1 MLPEPGET
9 TPWGQIYSVA
19 LFHQLHCLGAIR
31 DHYWKLLDAILD
43 DDENLKD
50 LAKTIESSHHIN
62 HCYDY
67 IRQSLQCSGDMS
79 LEWPRTEPDGQ
90 RFVVDGWNIPHQCKS
105 WVSCIIW
112 QHRGYYCLYFQSGFN
127 HKIHGHVPLQRVAAL
142 WYIKVEH
149 HSIRL
154 NHLSYLIF
162 VFSYSDRKPKPSL
175 SAHLKRWNFW
185 EIHIHSKT

>member
-1 MLPEPGET
+1 MDDAEHMLPEPGET

-105 WVSCIIW
+105 WVSCII
-112 QHRGYYCLYFQSGFN
+112 
-127 HKIHGHVPLQRVAAL
+127 
-142 WYIKVEH
+142 
-149 HSIRL
+149 
-154 NHLSYLIF
+154 
-162 VFSYSDRKPKPSL
+162 
-175 SAHLKRWNFW
+175 
-185 EIHIHSKT
+185 